1 MSSKELLQFIAPPSL
16 LVLSV
21 VLRSVVGKSAR
32 LRLAWVFLSLWLTPF
47 LISFLPSTWNPGIE
61 PIVNIAHALVEL
73 AAVQLAAVI
82 VCDIILRRF
91 QLNKLMVHGAVAMA
105 SFVVLI
111 NLLYRLGVTPTG
123 ILATCA
129 LTIGIVV
136 FALQETVS
144 SIAGGILMNLNGG
157 IKVGDYIRCE
167 EWSGWVESLSLRQ
180 TTIKDLDGDVIILPN
195 SQINRAAVRIYA
207 SLRRRI
213 VPFVMSHG
221 ADSQEVIET
230 AEFAM
235 RASPMEGIA
244 VDPPPVCTIQQMSA
258 SAVTYAI
265 TIWVTGPGDHDAEA
279 STVLTR
285 VGFALERAGL
295 PIGAEHDPQKPA
307 LTAIE
312 LLRRAPILRLLQAD
326 DLARL
331 ASSMRRSS
339 FAPGEL
345 IVRQGEPGESMYFIG
360 KGKVSVLFNSGDG
373 VERQVALMSGG
384 DFFGE
389 ASLLTGEAR
398 SATVQAVSRIDCYEL
413 PKEGLHEFIHSRSG
427 LVGDIATVM
436 AQRQMELKQ
445 VREKLDAETA
455 QAREAEARQNF
466 MSSVQ
471 RFFGWVSDGRTN
483 PGQGSDVSFTALP
496 APPPSATSPKKP
508 DDRLPPPPAARD
520 TQMPPLARTP
530 IPVRTERLDSSP
542 AAGAAR
548 ERAARLMNDGKYD
561 RALEALTEADA
572 IDNEYRESAARRI
585 ARETRKIATPRR
597 SGTVDKAMNIVNR
610 YSKIA
615 AGAGFVPGAFI
626 NFAAILTVQVMMVWK
641 VARCFGYKEPAD
653 RVRGSIM
660 SLLASGIPAVVGHG
674 TAIAVTTTAFVA
686 GSVLY
691 FLFTPVLAYA
701 VTQAVGRT
709 FVMHFESGRTLLT
722 FDAMAFQDYFLT
734 EFQRAYGK
742 SGGRQSV
749 AA

>member
-1 MSSKELLQFIAPPSL
+1 MSSKELLQFVAPPSL
-16 LVLSV
+16 LVVSL
-21 VLRSVVGKSAR
+21 VLRSAVGKSAR

-47 LISFLPSTWNPGIE
+47 LISFLPSAWNPGIE
-61 PIVNIAHALVEL
+61 PIVSIAHALVEL
-73 AAVQLAAVI
+73 AAVQLAAVL

-91 QLNKLMVHGAVAMA
+91 QLNKLMIHGAVAMA

-295 PIGAEHDPQKPA
+295 PIGSEHDPQKPA

-312 LLRRAPILRLLQAD
+312 LLRRAPILRMLEAD
-326 DLARL
+326 DLTRL
-331 ASSMRRSS
+331 ASSMRRFS

-360 KGKVSVLFNSGDG
+360 KGKVVVLYNSGDG

-398 SATVQAVSRIDCYEL
+398 SATVQAVSRVDCYEL
-413 PKEGLHEFIHSRSG
+413 QKDGLHYFIHSRSG

-436 AQRQMELKQ
+436 ATRQMELKQ

-455 QAREAEARQNF
+455 KAREAEARQNF

-471 RFFGWVSDGRTN
+471 RFFGWMSDGSTH
-483 PGQGSDVSFTALP
+483 PDQGRDVSFTALP
-496 APPPSATSPKKP
+496 AAPPSAPSTKKP
-508 DDRLPPPPAARD
+508 DDRLPPPAALD
-520 TQMPPLARTP
+520 TQVFPLAKTP
-530 IPVRTERLDSSP
+530 NPLRTERPDSSP
-542 AAGAAR
+542 AADAAR
-548 ERAARLMNDGKYD
+548 ERAARLMNEGKYD
-561 RALEALTEADA
+561 QALQALTEADA
-572 IDNEYRESAARRI
+572 FDNEYRESAARGT
-585 ARETRKIATPRR
+585 ARGTRKIATPRR
-597 SGTVDKAMNIVNR
+597 PGTVDKAMNIVNR

-615 AGAGFVPGAFI
+615 AGAGLVPGAFI
-626 NFAAILTVQVMMVWK
+626 NFAAILTVQVVMVWK
-641 VARCFGYKEPAD
+641 VARCFGYKEPAE

-660 SLLASGIPAVVGHG
+660 SLLTAGIPAVVGHG
-674 TAIAVTTTAFVA
+674 TALAVTTTALVA

-734 EFQRAYGK
+734 EFHRAYGK
-742 SGGRQSV
+742 PGVRQSV